1 MNLHLAIPDL
11 WWPEAGNLPVYQ
23 GLAVPALQTLLAK
36 GRVKTREG
44 ARLERWLLERYGVE
58 SGSAP
63 YALAADGGQAE
74 DAVWMRA
81 DPCHLRVMRDRLVL
95 TDATTFDLEREEA
108 EALVEALNRHF
119 AEDGLVFYPMQ
130 PERWYVRLPAMPVLQ
145 TVPLDEARGRDID
158 SLLPGGDEAMRWRS
172 TLNEI
177 QMLLYQHPVNDARE
191 ERGAAP
197 VNSVWFWGAGTQAAP
212 PRRPYQR
219 VRTRDPLAAGLAQ
232 TSGASVMPLPDH
244 AQQWLKQAGNEGV
257 ELVVLDQLAA
267 PAGYGQEDE
276 WRTRLEALDR
286 DWFAPLLD
294 ALRRG
299 RIGMITLHLLGRH
312 GCLEAEIT
320 RQDLRYFWRRAK
332 PLSAYLA

>member
-1 MNLHLAIPDL
+1 
-11 WWPEAGNLPVYQ
+11 
-23 GLAVPALQTLLAK
+23 
-36 GRVKTREG
+36 
-44 ARLERWLLERYGVE
+44 
-58 SGSAP
+58 
-63 YALAADGGQAE
+63 
-74 DAVWMRA
+74 
-81 DPCHLRVMRDRLVL
+81 
-95 TDATTFDLEREEA
+95 
-108 EALVEALNRHF
+108 
-119 AEDGLVFYPMQ
+119 
-130 PERWYVRLPAMPVLQ
+130 LQ